1 MQWSPVI
8 CRQSFNSQLT
18 LLLKN
23 RTEKEIGKMSWNKY
37 FFFQNKIFLFSRI
50 FVAEFS
56 WCCCHAVQG
65 CFSTGLLC
73 SGSFGQHLFSS
84 CHKSSKVWKRTKT
97 KQMHVFIHLANT
109 LFFFYCKSYFKVL
122 PLNRLHLN
130 SFSFLN

>member
-8 CRQSFNSQLT
+8 CRQSFKSQLT

-23 RTEKEIGKMSWNKY
+23 RTEKEIEKMSRNN
-37 FFFQNKIFLFSRI
+37 FFFPKQNHFFSRI

-65 CFSTGLLC
+65 CFSTRLLC

-109 LFFFYCKSYFKVL
+109 RFLFYCKSYFKVL